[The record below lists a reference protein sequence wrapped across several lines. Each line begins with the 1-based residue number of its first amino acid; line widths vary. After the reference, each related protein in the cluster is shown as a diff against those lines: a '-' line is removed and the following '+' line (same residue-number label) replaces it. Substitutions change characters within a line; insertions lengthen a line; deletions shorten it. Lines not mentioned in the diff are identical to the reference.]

1 MAANRAATV
10 AATKEAT
17 VAATAVASREAMEE
31 VKEAT
36 RADNRAVMEAAMVPK
51 EDKEAMVAASRE
63 ADKVTVIRE
72 VIREDSKVIMEEGVR
87 EVIMEMM
94 VDMEMEVIRD
104 MEMEEDMVEATRITE
119 QAVTRADTVVDK
131 EVTSR
136 VDNKAV
142 TRPLLRLEVPH
153 LLLLP
158 HRPAVQEEEVDRTT
172 VELHLHRV
180 DKEDITAAEEDRV
193 VTLAVEV
200 EVVDKATTTPEVEVV
215 EGDRDTVVNEL
226 LFEHTDHGTRSNIHD
241 HEVMKPC

>member
-17 VAATAVASREAMEE
+17 VAAMAVANREAMEE

-36 RADNRAVMEAAMVPK
+36 RAANRAAMEAATVPK
-51 EDKEAMVAASRE
+51 EDRAAMAAATKEE
-63 ADKVTVIRE
+63 DKVTEE
-72 VIREDSKVIMEEGVR
+72 VIREDIREDNKVIMEEGVR
-87 EVIMEMM
+87 EVIMEME
-94 VDMEMEVIRD
+94 DMEMMVD

-119 QAVTRADTVVDK
+119 QVVTRAGMVEDK

-136 VDNKAV
+136 VDNKAA
-142 TRPLLRLEVPH
+142 TRPQLRLAAQH

-158 HRPAVQEEEVDRTT
+158 HRLVVQEVEDRTT
-172 VELHLHRV
+172 EELHLLRV

-193 VTLAVEV
+193 VTLAVVEEV
-200 EVVDKATTTPEVEVV
+200 RATTTLEVVVV

-241 HEVMKPC
+241 HEVMKTC

>member
-87 EVIMEMM
+87 DMEMM
-94 VDMEMEVIRD
+94 VIMVEVTRD
-104 MEMEEDMVEATRITE
+104 METEEDMEEATRITE
-119 QAVTRADTVVDK
+119 AVTRAGMVEDK
-131 EVTSR
+131 EGTSR
-136 VDNKAV
+136 ADNKVA
-142 TRPLLRLEVPH
+142 TRPQLRLAAQH

-158 HRPAVQEEEVDRTT
+158 HRPVVQEEVDRTT
-172 VELHLHRV
+172 EELHLHRV
-180 DKEDITAAEEDRV
+180 DKEDITAAVEDRV
-193 VTLAVEV
+193 VTLAVV
-200 EVVDKATTTPEVEVV
+200 EVDRATTTLEVEVV

-226 LFEHTDHGTRSNIHD
+226 LFEHTDHGTRSNNHD